1 MKLLRRGPHGG
12 VAARDREEL
21 RDRARA
27 THRLEAF
34 SDIVIG
40 FSLAEIGLSLVLP
53 SHAIDF
59 VARPAAIFAFI
70 MTFIVVVRFWWVH
83 DMIFEHYFV
92 PNRAMTACNFIA
104 LASLILQV
112 FCLQL
117 YLHFVP
123 LNEGAIAS
131 RIYFAFF
138 AASYGVQGLMLA
150 LGLFYRR
157 HDLTLRGRR
166 SGVRELLSRTGLV
179 AGRILG
185 NAYAV
190 TNNLAK
196 IYVQAG
202 KNQQILVA
210 NLPNSIFVFAIVG
223 SFIGI
228 VLAVKRSVLFR
239 RFARPRG
246 LAEPPQPIEPS
257 GDDFPSEG
265 FVAIA

>member
-1 MKLLRRGPHGG
+1 
-12 VAARDREEL
+12 
-21 RDRARA
+21 
-27 THRLEAF
+27 
-34 SDIVIG
+34 
-40 FSLAEIGLSLVLP
+40 
-53 SHAIDF
+53 
-59 VARPAAIFAFI
+59 
-70 MTFIVVVRFWWVH
+70 
-83 DMIFEHYFV
+83 MIFEHYFV

-117 YLHFVP
+117 YLYFVP

-228 VLAVKRSVLFR
+228 VLAVIAL
-239 RFARPRG
+239 RFIPTLREASG
-246 LAEPPQPIEPS
+246 LGRTAPA
-257 GDDFPSEG
+257 D
-265 FVAIA
+265 

>member
-1 MKLLRRGPHGG
+1 LKLLRRGSDAGAE
-12 VAARDREEL
+12 VTDREEV
-21 RDRARA
+21 RDRVRA

-53 SHAIDF
+53 VHAIDF
-59 VARPAAIFAFI
+59 VARPTAIFAFI
-70 MTFIVVVRFWWVH
+70 VTFIVVVRFWWVH
-83 DMIFEHYFV
+83 DTIFDRYFV
-92 PNRAMTACNFIA
+92 PNRVMTACSFVA

-123 LNEGAIAS
+123 LGEGAIAS

-157 HDLTLRGRR
+157 RELTLRERR

-179 AGRILG
+179 AGSILG
-185 NAYAV
+185 NVGAV
-190 TNNLAK
+190 TNQLAK
-196 IYVQAG
+196 VYVRAG
-202 KNQQILVA
+202 QNEEVLVA
-210 NLPNSIFVFAIVG
+210 NLPDSIFVFAIVG
-223 SFIGI
+223 SLIGI
-228 VLAVKRSVLFR
+228 ALGAIVLQCVPALRAAGKPSAP
-239 RFARPRG
+239 ART
-246 LAEPPQPIEPS
+246 
-257 GDDFPSEG
+257 D
-265 FVAIA
+265 